1 MAMSAASAMTPPAG
15 RAVRGLDGFVHRHFP
30 VLTVFPAVLVILLV
44 GLYPFLYSLV
54 VSFTKVN
61 RRVSDYSFHGFI
73 NYAKL
78 IADERFWNA
87 MLNTGIFTAVALP
100 LELIFG
106 LALARLLLNPI
117 PGRQVFIALLILPA
131 VICPV
136 VGGAMWR
143 LMFDNQFGPINHLLS
158 ILAGERIDILW
169 LINDNAVIVFG
180 AILLCEIWQ
189 WTPFMFLIMLA
200 ALGNVDR
207 SLTEAATMDGAS
219 QWVVFYRIM
228 LPVIRPVIY
237 VALTIRALD
246 LFRLFD
252 IVYAL
257 TRGGPG
263 TLSET
268 VSIYAYVTG
277 FQKFDVSYTA
287 AIALFLI
294 VVLSA
299 IMTVVLKRLDI
310 AR

>member
-1 MAMSAASAMTPPAG
+1 MALSSPAALSSASPRGSGGLAG
-15 RAVRGLDGFVHRHFP
+15 FTHRHFP
-30 VLTVFPAVLVILLV
+30 WLTVFPAVLVILLV
-44 GLYPFLYSLV
+44 GLFPFLYSLV

-61 RRVSDYSFHGFI
+61 RRVADYSFHGLI

-87 MLNTGIFTAVALP
+87 ALNTGIFTAVALP
-100 LELIFG
+100 LELILG

-143 LMFDNQFGPINHLLS
+143 LMFDNQFGPINHLIS
-158 ILAGERIDILW
+158 MLAGQRVDILW
-169 LINDNAVIVFG
+169 LIDDKPVQVFS

-200 ALGNVDR
+200 GLGNVDK
-207 SLTEAATMDGAS
+207 SLTEAATVDGAS
-219 QWVVFYRIM
+219 DWVIFYRIM

-246 LFRLFD
+246 LIRLFD

-268 VSIYAYVTG
+268 ISIYAYVTG
-277 FQKFDVSYTA
+277 FEKFDVSYTA
-287 AIALFLI
+287 AIAIFLI
-294 VVLSA
+294 VVLSVVV
-299 IMTVVLKRLDI
+299 TVALKRLEI